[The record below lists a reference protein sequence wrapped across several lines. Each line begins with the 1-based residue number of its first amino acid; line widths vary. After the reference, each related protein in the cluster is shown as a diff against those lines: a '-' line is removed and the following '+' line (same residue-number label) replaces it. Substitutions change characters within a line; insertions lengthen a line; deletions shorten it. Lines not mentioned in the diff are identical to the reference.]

1 MLVGNTLSYGVYLV
15 LARGTIARLGSL
27 RTVAW
32 VMSTGA
38 LLALPFTLRDTLA
51 IPWETLS
58 PATWASIVF
67 VVLGP
72 TVLTYLLNAW
82 ALSRADSS
90 LVATYVYAQ
99 PPIAALASFW
109 FLGLVPAP
117 RVLVAAAIIAVGLTL
132 ATRAPSASGARY
144 KQPP

>member
-1 MLVGNTLSYGVYLV
+1 
-15 LARGTIARLGSL
+15 
-27 RTVAW
+27 
-32 VMSTGA
+32 MSTGA